1 MISFFATSQDVP
13 LAAEQVFRLG
23 SLSITNTMLFAAV
36 VATLVLALFV
46 AARFR
51 TGLRPRSMFAFVM
64 EQIVDFILN
73 IAEQNFGSR
82 KKGLQHLPLL
92 LTLFVFIL
100 VGNLSELIPGI
111 GSVTINTADG
121 HVPLLR
127 AFTTDLNATL
137 ALAILS
143 IGLVQFYA
151 VKELGVLGRLEHFF
165 TRKPWNPMNLFI
177 GLVEVLSEFIRIMT
191 LSMRLFGVIYAGEV
205 LIHVIGLLAG
215 NFGWAATLPIYLL
228 ETFFGVIQA
237 YIFVMLTTVYLSTAT
252 EHSTDHEDV
261 SDSEHSPLIAPQP
274 AGSELNK

>member
-1 MISFFATSQDVP
+1 MITFFAASEGVP
-13 LAAEQVFRLG
+13 LAAEQVFRAGPLAV
-23 SLSITNTMLFAAV
+23 TNTMLFAAV
-36 VATLVLALFV
+36 IALVVAALFV
-46 AARFR
+46 LARIR

-64 EQIVDFILN
+64 EQLTDFILN

-82 KKGLQHLPLL
+82 TKALRHLPLL
-92 LTLFVFIL
+92 LTLFTFIL
-100 VGNLSELIPGI
+100 LGNLSELVPGV
-111 GSVTINTADG
+111 GSVTVSTQDG
-121 HVPLLR
+121 NIPLLR

-205 LIHVIGLLAG
+205 LIHVIGMLAG
-215 NFGWAATLPIYLL
+215 NLGWAATLPIYLL

-237 YIFVMLTTVYLSTAT
+237 YIFVMLTTVYLATAT
-252 EHSTDHEDV
+252 EHSTDHEDA
-261 SDSEHSPLIAPQP
+261 SDSAHSPVVVPKAT
-274 AGSELNK
+274 GSDVT

>member
-1 MISFFATSQDVP
+1 MISFFAASESVP
-13 LAAEQVFRLG
+13 LAAEQVFRVG
-23 SLSITNTMLFAAV
+23 SLAITNTMFFAV
-36 VATLVLALFV
+36 VTALIVLALFV
-46 AARFR
+46 AARAR
-51 TGLRPRSMFAFVM
+51 TDLRPRSMFAFVI
-64 EQIVDFILN
+64 EQITGFILD

-100 VGNLSELIPGI
+100 IGNLSELIPGV
-111 GSVTINTADG
+111 GSVTIGG
-121 HVPLLR
+121 HTPLFR

-143 IGLVQFYA
+143 IGLVQIYA

-177 GLVEVLSEFIRIMT
+177 GLVEVLSELIRIMT

-205 LIHVIGLLAG
+205 LIHVMGILAG

-252 EHSTDHEDV
+252 AHETEHEDI
-261 SDSEHSPLIAPQP
+261 SDSEHSPLVTKQVP
-274 AGSELNK
+274 AGSDAK